1 MSRDY
6 VTYFS
11 RRFCLALFSLILLQF
26 SKMAEKGDKD
36 VKRKGQELWRALK
49 KDPLDRKRIQELL
62 KNRAPTNFREPG
74 TETKRTP
81 LHYVIGERGGDVELL
96 DVLLEHG
103 ARTDFVDSFKMT
115 PLHLAAE
122 KGNLQAVKKLVENAS
137 CPAVL
142 ETKNQSGETAFDIA
156 ERKEHWD
163 VVTYLLEKRTGK
175 ISLEGDCKV
184 NVSGQGHGRIFNVSV
199 VANNVM
205 VGDHNVMTGANN
217 RKEHNQ

>member
-1 MSRDY
+1 
-6 VTYFS
+6 
-11 RRFCLALFSLILLQF
+11 
-26 SKMAEKGDKD
+26 MAEESDKD

-81 LHYVIGERGGDVELL
+81 LHYVIGERGGDEELL

-142 ETKNQSGETAFDIA
+142 ETKNQSGKTAFDIA
-156 ERKEHWD
+156 QKKGHCD
-163 VVTYLLEKRTGK
+163 VVTYLLEKLTGK
-175 ISLEGDCKV
+175 ISLEGDCEV
-184 NVSGQGHGRIFNVSV
+184 NASGQGHGPIFNVF
-199 VANNVM
+199 VAGNVDNLM
-205 VGDHNVMTGANN
+205 VGDNN
-217 RKEHNQ
+217 LMEYNQ